1 MALVNNKNMKNIN
14 EVSNKGIMWVNV
26 TKQAEPELGQIQ
38 KRFGFLKDDIVES
51 LPPFQR
57 PKIVKRAGYYFMVLH
72 FPVFDRESRRL
83 GYTEVDFY
91 LSQNYL
97 VTVHSNRLPVIESFF
112 NECLKNAE
120 AKAKY
125 FNGSAVHML
134 FELLNRL
141 LDAVFPI
148 LLHVNDDINLVDRK
162 LFTRVNGREIAEEI
176 LRLKTN
182 IVTFRR
188 TMQGHKI
195 VLDRLVMYSG
205 HELNI
210 GIYQSYINDLREYSA
225 EIWQMLESQKESIY
239 ALHETNESLLS
250 LRTGEIMKILTII
263 SVITFPLTTL
273 ATILAIRANNTP
285 FVSWPAGFY
294 IILGL
299 ALIGAGIMAM
309 VFKKK
314 KWL

>member
-1 MALVNNKNMKNIN
+1 MKNIN
-14 EVSNKGIMWVNV
+14 EISNQGLLWINV

-57 PKIVKRAGYYFMVLH
+57 PKIVKRDGYYFMVLH

-83 GYTEVDFY
+83 GYTEIDFF
-91 LSQNYL
+91 LSQNFL
-97 VTVHSNRLPVIESFF
+97 VTVHSNCLPVVENFF
-112 NECLKNAE
+112 NECLKNNV
-120 AKAKY
+120 AKDIY
-125 FNGSAVHML
+125 FSGSAAHIL
-134 FELLNRL
+134 FELLKRL

-162 LFTRVNGREIAEEI
+162 LFTRVSGREIAEEI

-205 HELNI
+205 QELKVSVFQI
-210 GIYQSYINDLREYSA
+210 YINDLREYSA

-263 SVITFPLTTL
+263 SVITFPITAL
-273 ATILAIRANNTP
+273 ATIIAIRANHTP
-285 FVSWPAGFY
+285 FIGWPGGFY
-294 IILGL
+294 VILGL
-299 ALIGAGIMAM
+299 ALISVGIMVK

-314 KWL
+314 KWFWNN